1 MRRICDE
8 NEEDYHLLLLVPC
21 RVCVMP
27 ADRSF
32 LKWFLPV
39 LAAVIVVWGA
49 ILGWGAYQGGERFGF
64 DPRRGLV
71 VIAFVLAFVAI
82 WGALLGFRANR
93 TKR

>member
-1 MRRICDE
+1 
-8 NEEDYHLLLLVPC
+8 
-21 RVCVMP
+21 MP

-32 LKWFLPV
+32 LRWFLPLLGV
-39 LAAVIVVWGA
+39 VIVVWGA

-71 VIAFVLAFVAI
+71 VIAFVLAFVAF
-82 WGALLGFRANR
+82 WGALLGFRTKR